1 MCGSCISVYGGWK
14 STSYVVPQVPKVL
27 KQIRK
32 LNFALLADDVRWER
46 GSHSSDSG
54 RLGKFEEDAYC
65 YIILLIVD
73 NRIYIFTVGLHVLIC
88 FTFLCVMTRE
98 KPKERE
104 KKIHFGS

>member
-1 MCGSCISVYGGWK
+1 M
-14 STSYVVPQVPKVL
+14 L
-27 KQIRK
+27 KQVRK

-73 NRIYIFTVGLHVLIC
+73 NRIYIFMVGLNVLIC
-88 FTFLCVMTRE
+88 LILFFVL
-98 KPKERE
+98 
-104 KKIHFGS
+104 